1 LDAFKRIIVY
11 SIVVSLISLGF
22 IVYVM
27 GDAIEG
33 AKIPD
38 AESGIIASKGL
49 ISDEHAAN
57 YTVTLESGKVLYIVN
72 NSTLYDELTVGSN
85 YVFTCH
91 IDFLGSMRIIDSAQL
106 KKVQL

>member
-22 IVYVM
+22 IAYVM
-27 GDAIEG
+27 RDAIEG

-38 AESGIIASKGL
+38 AQSGVIVSKDLVTDG
-49 ISDEHAAN
+49 HAAN
-57 YTVTLESGKVLYIVN
+57 YSITLQSGKVLYIVN

-85 YVFTCH
+85 YVFTCR
-91 IDFLGSMRIIDSAQL
+91 IDFLDGMRIIDSAQL
-106 KKVQL
+106 KKS